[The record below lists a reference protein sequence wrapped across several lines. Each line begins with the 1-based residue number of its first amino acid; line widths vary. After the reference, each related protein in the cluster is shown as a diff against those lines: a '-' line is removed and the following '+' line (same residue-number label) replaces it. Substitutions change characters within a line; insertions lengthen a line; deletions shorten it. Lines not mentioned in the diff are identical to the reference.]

1 MMTAIQEIMA
11 KFYQLIIV
19 VLGVLVL
26 IFGIGWFCQI
36 WYTNHLANQ
45 INTLKKEHADYVLKQ
60 QLAVEKAKVAAREQ
74 EKKWSEQIATAES
87 NYNAKIQEI
96 THDASIAS
104 ANADS
109 LSKQLSVANSRLPSA
124 PTKTASEYTATLSDV
139 FQDCVARYG
148 EMAKQ
153 ADQDRAIAEK
163 LDEAWPTVESEEKP
177 SK

>member
-1 MMTAIQEIMA
+1 MMKIIQELMA
-11 KFYQLIIV
+11 KFYQLIIM
-19 VLGVLVL
+19 VLGALVL
-26 IFGIGWFCQI
+26 ILGIGWFCQI

-45 INTLKKEHADYVLKQ
+45 INTLKKEHADYILQ
-60 QLAVEKAKVAAREQ
+60 QKIDIANAKAAAATQ

-96 THDASIAS
+96 THDASIAN

-109 LSKQLSVANSRLPSA
+109 LRKQISIANTRLPNAS
-124 PTKTASEYTATLSDV
+124 TKTASDYAATLSDV
-139 FQDCVARYG
+139 FQECVTEYS
-148 EMAKQ
+148 ELAKQ

-163 LDEAWPTVESEEKP
+163 LDEAWPIAASEEKP